1 MNSAGGGGDTGRG
14 TAAGKL
20 VVLGRISGVYGVRGW
35 VRVFSHTDPR
45 ENILSYR
52 PWFLR
57 RDGSW
62 ESLEVAEGRRHGKGV
77 VARLEGIDDREAA
90 RALLGLEIAV
100 DRDRLG
106 MAGPGE
112 YFWTDLEG
120 LEVVTTEGR
129 TLGVVDHLFE
139 TGANDVMVVKG
150 DRERLV
156 PFSEPEPVREVDLED
171 RRILVDWDPDY

>member
-1 MNSAGGGGDTGRG
+1 MNSADGSGETGRG
-14 TAAGKL
+14 TGAGRL
-20 VVLGRISGVYGVRGW
+20 VILGRVSGVYGVRGW

-45 ENILSYR
+45 ENILNYR

-57 RDGSW
+57 RAGNW
-62 ESLEVAEGRRHGKGV
+62 ESLDIAEGRRHGKGV
-77 VARLEGIDDREAA
+77 VVRVEGVDDREAA
-90 RALLGLEIAV
+90 RALLGLDIAV
-100 DRDRLG
+100 DRDQLG
-106 MAGPGE
+106 TTEPGE

-129 TLGVVDHLFE
+129 RLGVVDHLFE

-150 DRERLV
+150 DRSRLV
-156 PFSEPEPVREVDLED
+156 PFSEPEPVREVDLEG